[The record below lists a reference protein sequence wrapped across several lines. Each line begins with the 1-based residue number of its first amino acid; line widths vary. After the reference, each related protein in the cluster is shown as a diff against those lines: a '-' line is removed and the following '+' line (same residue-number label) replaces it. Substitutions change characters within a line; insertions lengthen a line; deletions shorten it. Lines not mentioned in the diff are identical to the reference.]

1 MLRSK
6 LFLFSLSL
14 SIFLSSVCLN
24 AEERE
29 WKDKSG
35 HYVLKAELIA
45 YNYKT
50 IVLQKADKQL
60 VSMEINDLS
69 DADKKYM
76 NAIRTGE
83 KKFAPPES
91 RKTWTMKSGLKV
103 KGQVVAFT
111 RRNVKFAIEG
121 EDTYINDKLFKNLP
135 PIYQQMAPKIVSHFE
150 KLKLNDEA
158 GLRKFLLSLPE
169 GSKEYVC
176 EGVLFE
182 LQNGD
187 RYGVPLFLF
196 SELDQSALRPAL
208 KRWSAENQSREQ
220 QEQESLYLRA
230 QTQTSNEELTKMR
243 QIAEIK
249 LQLQAYDAG
258 LFDLWEVEL
267 IVPGNGRYSVIVP
280 GRSSDDAARMALTKY
295 PGNRVGAIAKKR
307 RRR

>member
-1 MLRSK
+1 M
-6 LFLFSLSL
+6 SL

-103 KGQVVAFT
+103 KGQVVPAGC
-111 RRNVKFAIEG
+111 RW
-121 EDTYINDKLFKNLP
+121 
-135 PIYQQMAPKIVSHFE
+135 FE
-150 KLKLNDEA
+150 VII
-158 GLRKFLLSLPE
+158 
-169 GSKEYVC
+169 KERITVAVV
-176 EGVLFE
+176 G
-182 LQNGD
+182 
-187 RYGVPLFLF
+187 P
-196 SELDQSALRPAL
+196 RP
-208 KRWSAENQSREQ
+208 
-220 QEQESLYLRA
+220 
-230 QTQTSNEELTKMR
+230 
-243 QIAEIK
+243 
-249 LQLQAYDAG
+249 
-258 LFDLWEVEL
+258 
-267 IVPGNGRYSVIVP
+267 
-280 GRSSDDAARMALTKY
+280 
-295 PGNRVGAIAKKR
+295 
-307 RRR
+307 